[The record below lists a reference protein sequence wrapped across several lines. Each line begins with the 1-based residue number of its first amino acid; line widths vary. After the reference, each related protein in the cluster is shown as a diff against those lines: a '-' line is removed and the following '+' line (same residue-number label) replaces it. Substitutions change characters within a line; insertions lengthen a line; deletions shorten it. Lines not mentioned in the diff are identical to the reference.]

1 MTDLPTTTTPLEA
14 QEPAPLA
21 LHEQVKQLE
30 PKIAYHLHRYGLG
43 EDPMAK
49 TQAQLLAA
57 KAIQS
62 YNPESGAAF
71 GTWLDRSMQPLSRF
85 KRQRA
90 TAVQVPEQIQI
101 DAYRVQRARM
111 EFENAN
117 DREPEPDELA
127 EQAGLP
133 LKRLNQIQQSFR
145 KMSGE
150 GAFEGNLPAGL
161 DTDYAQE
168 AIEAIWEE
176 SDAKGRKILEHRTG
190 FGGKPLIEPK
200 ELAVRLKIS
209 PVELSRRSARLGA
222 RLDELL
228 EILEK

>member
-1 MTDLPTTTTPLEA
+1 MTDLPTPLTPIE
-14 QEPAPLA
+14 EPAPLPLA
-21 LHEQVKQLE
+21 LHEQVKKLE
-30 PKIAYHLHRYGLG
+30 PKLAYHLHRYGLG
-43 EDPMAK
+43 EDPLAK

-57 KAIQS
+57 KAIET
-62 YNPESGAAF
+62 YKPESGASF

-90 TAVQVPEQIQI
+90 TAVRVPEQIQI

-111 EFENAN
+111 EFEDAN
-117 DREPEPDELA
+117 EREPELDELA

-150 GAFEGNLPAGL
+150 GAFENNLPSGL
-161 DTDYAQE
+161 ETDHAQE
-168 AIEAIWEE
+168 ALEAIWEE
-176 SDAKGRKILEHRTG
+176 ADTRGRKILEHRTG

-200 ELAVRLKIS
+200 DLAVQLQIS
-209 PVELSRRSARLGA
+209 PVELSRRSAKLGA

-228 EILEK
+228 EILER